1 LTLEKHQVVEEVPI
15 PSPVLEQVLEETEIA
30 KDAKVLQPPV
40 SR

>member
-15 PSPVLEQVLEETEIA
+15 PSPVLEPILEEA
-30 KDAKVLQPPV
+30 KIEKEAEVLLPPV

>member
-1 LTLEKHQVVEEVPI
+1 LTLEKHQLVEEVPI
-15 PSPVLEQVLEETEIA
+15 PSPVLEEILESAEIA